1 MKNKVHNK
9 ELLHLALVL
18 FIALFFA
25 AFSVFIPFVGETYKF
40 LLSYSRQYYTGLPEL
55 LNRSIFLYLTGLLL
69 ITYRRWKEA
78 LKKQKALEDVISNIS
93 PDVILVVDWKRN
105 ILMCNALVEK
115 VFGYE
120 VDEVVHHTAD
130 LLYIHGSAEEEHW
143 QEMCEILKKVGVHT
157 QLVTGKKKNG
167 ETIPLEIISGCLSD
181 GNGAVLLLRDIT
193 ERKKTEQEMI
203 RAEKLRVLG
212 ELAGGV
218 AHDFN
223 NVLAAIL
230 GRTQLLKKTFSGTH
244 DAPERDRPF
253 HDLKQG
259 LELIEKAALD
269 GAETV
274 HRIQEFSRKR
284 NKFDESIYF
293 TDVEPLE
300 LIHDALEF
308 TKVRWKDEAD
318 SKGIKITIEQKLAP
332 VPPVSGK
339 ASELREVLTNII
351 NNAVDALP
359 QGGTIR
365 IATLSEG
372 NTVSI
377 TVEDSGIGIPEEIR
391 DKIFDPFFS
400 TKGPKSTG
408 LGMSVSYGIID
419 RHRGSIMVD
428 STKGK
433 GTIFTINLPAAEQR
447 EGRKEKKEAQP
458 VIRRSKKATILV
470 IDDEDSVRDLLC
482 DILVDGG
489 HAVEFA
495 SSGSEGLKLFNQKEF
510 DLVFTDLGMPG
521 ISGWQVAEEVKKI
534 RSNTPVALITGWK
547 IDLEE
552 SEKMEKGVDFIVNKP
567 FQMNQVLSLVQEGI
581 AMKEKFVN

>member
-1 MKNKVHNK
+1 MKNKVQNK
-9 ELLHLALVL
+9 ELFHLMLVL
-18 FIALFFA
+18 FIALLFA
-25 AFSVFIPFVGETYKF
+25 AFSVFIPFVGDAYNF
-40 LLSYSRQYYTGLPEL
+40 LLSYSRLYYTGLPEL
-55 LNRSIFLYLTGLLL
+55 LNRSIFLYLTCLLW
-69 ITYRRWKEA
+69 ITYRRWEGA
-78 LKKQKALEDVISNIS
+78 LKREKALADVISNIS

-105 ILMCNALVEK
+105 ILMCNTLVKK

-120 VDEVVHHTAD
+120 VDEVVHHRAD
-130 LLYIHGSAEEEHW
+130 LLYIHGSGEEEHW
-143 QEMCEILKKVGVHT
+143 QEMCKILKKVGIHT

-167 ETIPLEIISGCLSD
+167 EAISLEIISGCLSD

-230 GRTQLLKKTFSGTH
+230 GRTQLLKKSFAGTH
-244 DAPERDRPF
+244 DAPERDRSL
-253 HDLKQG
+253 HDLKKG
-259 LELIEKAALD
+259 LGLIEKAALD

-284 NKFDESIYF
+284 NELDESTYF
-293 TDVEPLE
+293 TDVDPLE

-308 TKVRWKDEAD
+308 TKIKWKDEAN

-365 IATLSEG
+365 ISTLSDG

-377 TVEDSGIGIPEEIR
+377 TVEDNGIGIPEEIR
-391 DKIFDPFFS
+391 DRIFDPFFS
-400 TKGPKSTG
+400 TKGPRSTG

-428 STKGK
+428 SREEK
-433 GTIFTINLPAAEQR
+433 GTTFTINLPAAEQR
-447 EGRKEKKEAQP
+447 EGRKEKKEAKP
-458 VIRRSKKATILV
+458 VMLQTKKATILV
-470 IDDEDSVRDLLC
+470 IDDEESVRDLLC

-495 SSGSEGLKLFNQKEF
+495 SSGSEGLELFKQKEF

-521 ISGWQVAEEVKKI
+521 MSGWQVAEEVKKI
-534 RSNTPVALITGWK
+534 RGNTPIALITGWK
-547 IDLEE
+547 VELEE
-552 SEKMEKGVDFIVNKP
+552 SEKMEKGIDFIVNKP
-567 FQMNQVLSLVQEGI
+567 FQMNQVLSLVQDGI